1 MKVAAPTR
9 AAPAVQRY
17 GLGQVRPSYRW
28 IILVLAWLA
37 LLICFVDRLAWGN
50 VALDAGKTLNMR
62 MTGLGAFV
70 TAFYIGYVLSNAAF
84 GFLTDLIGPRI
95 ILGAGLAVLGVLTF
109 AFSLAQSFT
118 VGAGIQL
125 LMGLAS
131 GVDYSAGVK
140 LITAWFGKPQRGSAF
155 GVYLTATSL
164 AVVVSN
170 STVPLLAGRWT
181 WTGAYEILGAVTTVV
196 GIVCLVLIGN
206 SPPTE
211 HSVAQGSPDFS
222 LLLRKP
228 DLMLVAAA
236 GFGAMWGTWGFAFW
250 ANALM
255 VKGHGLTVAEAANIM
270 VLFGVGAVVAKP
282 VIGVLSD
289 WSGGRRKILTLTCL
303 GGFGPALLAFGWSDT
318 APAFHFLAP
327 VLGVFAF
334 VYSPLMSAVVAEVVG
349 TNLAASAT
357 GLTNA
362 LWQIGSVIVPVVVG
376 ALFQATGSFHIAFAA
391 LAAGPAIGAVAMVF
405 VRAD

>member
-1 MKVAAPTR
+1 M
-9 AAPAVQRY
+9 
-17 GLGQVRPSYRW
+17 
-28 IILVLAWLA
+28 
-37 LLICFVDRLAWGN
+37 
-50 VALDAGKTLNMR
+50 
-62 MTGLGAFV
+62 V
-70 TAFYIGYVLSNAAF
+70 T
-84 GFLTDLIGPRI
+84 
-95 ILGAGLAVLGVLTF
+95 
-109 AFSLAQSFT
+109 
-118 VGAGIQL
+118 
-125 LMGLAS
+125 
-131 GVDYSAGVK
+131 
-140 LITAWFGKPQRGSAF
+140 
-155 GVYLTATSL
+155 
-164 AVVVSN
+164 N

-181 WTGAYEILGAVTTVV
+181 WTGAYEILGAVTTVA
-196 GIVCLVLIGN
+196 GLVCLVLIGN

-211 HSVAQGSPDFS
+211 HSAAQGSPDFS

-270 VLFGVGAVVAKP
+270 VLFGMGAVVAKP
-282 VIGVLSD
+282 VIGLLSD
-289 WSGGRRKILTLTCL
+289 WFGGRRKILTLICL

-327 VLGVFAF
+327 ILGVFAF
-334 VYSPLMSAVVAEVVG
+334 GYSPLMSAVVAEVVG